1 MKKED
6 AEEFTQSLGQIA
18 GGTWRQIA
26 LAKRLGVPKA
36 LGLSVEG
43 WVKKLGG
50 YTRLSIEDRREAV
63 QELTAEGQSTREIA
77 EVLGTSAM
85 TVSRD
90 LGVTNGTDESAQPA
104 DPHDGDGAA
113 VTSVTDTE
121 DETSNGAVSE
131 GGDGASAPL
140 SVVTD
145 DEPDVPNGTEPLS
158 VVATLVADE
167 RFRAAA
173 KSPHVSYNSGENRWN
188 TPRRYIDMAA
198 VVMGGIDCDPASSDK
213 ANETVGAATY
223 YTIEDDGLT
232 KPWHGRV
239 WMNPP
244 YAQPTIKHFAETAAS
259 KYMSGEISEAIVL
272 VNNATDTEWFQGLA
286 RASSALCFLN
296 GRICFIN
303 HEGATG
309 QSNPVQGQAVLY
321 LGKRAD
327 WFVEV
332 FANEGLVYVGSGSP
346 DRTSSGRPYE
356 VREVLAGG
364 EANK

>member
-1 MKKED
+1 VRRED

-18 GGTWRQIA
+18 SGTWRQIA

-63 QELTAEGQSTREIA
+63 QELTADGQSTREIA

-90 LGVTNGTDESAQPA
+90 LGVTNVSDESAQPA

-121 DETSNGAVSE
+121 DEAGNGADAE
-131 GGDGASAPL
+131 DH
-140 SVVTD
+140 VVTN
-145 DEPDVPNGTEPLS
+145 VTAEPLS

-167 RFRAAA
+167 KLRAAS
-173 KSPHVSYNSGENRWN
+173 KTPHVSYNTGEIRWY
-188 TPRRYIDMAA
+188 TPRRYIDMAVA
-198 VVMGGIDCDPASSDK
+198 VMGGIDLDPASSTE
-213 ANETVGAATY
+213 ANKTVGAATY

-232 KPWHGRV
+232 KPWRGRV

-244 YAQPTIKHFAETAAS
+244 YSHPDMRQTPPRLPPNMAPSSEAMSRRLLPKRPSMPVSSPAAS
-259 KYMSGEISEAIVL
+259 SC
-272 VNNATDTEWFQGLA
+272 Q
-286 RASSALCFLN
+286 R
-296 GRICFIN
+296 
-303 HEGATG
+303 
-309 QSNPVQGQAVLY
+309 
-321 LGKRAD
+321 
-327 WFVEV
+327 
-332 FANEGLVYVGSGSP
+332 
-346 DRTSSGRPYE
+346 
-356 VREVLAGG
+356 
-364 EANK
+364 